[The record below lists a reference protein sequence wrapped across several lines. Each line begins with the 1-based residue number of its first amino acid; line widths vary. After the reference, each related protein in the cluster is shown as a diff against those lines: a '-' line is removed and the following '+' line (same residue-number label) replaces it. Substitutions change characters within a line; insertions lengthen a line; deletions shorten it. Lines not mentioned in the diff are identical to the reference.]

1 MAAPNKF
8 AFRFLQYKLFSNSSF
23 FLVDVDKILADAAKY
38 HQELENYKAQLE
50 KEKKEELA
58 AESGGG
64 ESAPPLPVPTT
75 SGNEEPHSPTTSGD
89 EGGHAS
95 PAGDPS
101 FPPVGGQG
109 SGNERTFLTEAKEN
123 IDKLMEKHGEVEDK
137 MIDRVEAGYDLLDPK
152 KASEISSKYSGRR
165 QNIMQNSNDRAD
177 ALEAEFSDPLKPVA
191 YFSKKVELENSGF
204 KKVTEALW
212 KEEEEIH
219 KELKKGEYYKNNKEQ
234 YEKERLEWKEK
245 HLENVKE
252 CRQDKQDVKKMIE
265 SNLERPSEMAEDL
278 VNETG
283 PDYTGGDD

>member
-23 FLVDVDKILADAAKY
+23 FLVDVDKILANAAKY
-38 HQELENYKAQLE
+38 QQELENYKAQLE

-95 PAGDPS
+95 VPLAKAGDPS
-101 FPPVGGQG
+101 FPATPGQG

-152 KASEISSKYSGRR
+152 KSIR
-165 QNIMQNSNDRAD
+165 D
-177 ALEAEFSDPLKPVA
+177 F
-191 YFSKKVELENSGF
+191 
-204 KKVTEALW
+204 
-212 KEEEEIH
+212 
-219 KELKKGEYYKNNKEQ
+219 
-234 YEKERLEWKEK
+234 
-245 HLENVKE
+245 
-252 CRQDKQDVKKMIE
+252 
-265 SNLERPSEMAEDL
+265 
-278 VNETG
+278 
-283 PDYTGGDD
+283 